1 MDFDTAL
8 RRRRGHPISG
18 SMSRQFNV
26 GGGRRPDYRA
36 DESISTTERKA
47 RLRPARVGNKQRR
60 TTTATTAKIIIGYL
74 VLLSLHG
81 IAYCSEPVIFE
92 QFGTL
97 VGSTSYLHVH
107 VPLYIDAIL
116 QQHNSYHQYLTEKFI
131 SKEVIR
137 GWLSEGLLAARN
149 VSAKTHW
156 RNYTSDVQLLMA
168 ALETNSA
175 VYYEIGQLHQKD
187 LKDIKDTIGALKNMM
202 PQ

>member
-1 MDFDTAL
+1 MDIDTGP

-18 SMSRQFNV
+18 SMPHQFNV
-26 GGGRRPDYRA
+26 GRGRHPDYRA
-36 DESISTTERKA
+36 DGSASTTKTKVRSH
-47 RLRPARVGNKQRR
+47 PAHVGDDRRR
-60 TTTATTAKIIIGYL
+60 TTTATTAKIMISYL

-149 VSAKTHW
+149 VSTKTHW

-168 ALETNSA
+168 ALETNSD
-175 VYYEIGQLHQKD
+175 V
-187 LKDIKDTIGALKNMM
+187 
-202 PQ
+202 